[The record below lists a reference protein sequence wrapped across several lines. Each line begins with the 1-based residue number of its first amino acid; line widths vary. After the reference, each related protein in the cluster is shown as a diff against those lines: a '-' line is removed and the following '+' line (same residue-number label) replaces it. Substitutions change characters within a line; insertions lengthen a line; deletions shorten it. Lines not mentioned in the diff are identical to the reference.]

1 MNCLTRP
8 ALNTRASWRGLYH
21 GGMRTHDSSDI
32 CTPSDIRLMQASK
45 QGDEA
50 GVQHALA
57 DGARTTVFDRHGFNA
72 LMRCCEGTPTPWR
85 VRIIERLL
93 AAGAG
98 PNVTREKEGTVALH
112 LLCFGLSIGGEDPQ
126 TSEARKASVQRLIE
140 ASAVVDMARTD
151 GHTALMSA
159 AGGGHLPVMQALLDG
174 GARADFRRRDG
185 STAMMYAAA
194 CGRTEAV
201 RLLLD
206 HGANPNARESDGWTP
221 CLFAAKHNHPE
232 ILRLLH
238 QRGGEVGLTTR
249 AGENALWLTS
259 SVACVRFLYA
269 QGLRAPPGQ
278 AARGAFR
285 AWHLSRHGA
294 GGAECLALCEALDR
308 ALDQHAGVERGLRA
322 GRGGQRRLA

>member
-1 MNCLTRP
+1 
-8 ALNTRASWRGLYH
+8 
-21 GGMRTHDSSDI
+21 
-32 CTPSDIRLMQASK
+32 MQASK

-57 DGARTTVFDRHGFNA
+57 DGARITVFDRHGFNA
-72 LMRCCEGTPTPWR
+72 LMRCCDGTPTPVR

-93 AAGAG
+93 AAGAD
-98 PNVTREKEGTVALH
+98 PNATREKEDTVALH
-112 LLCFGLSIGGEDPQ
+112 LLCLGLPIGGKDPQ
-126 TSEARKASVQRLIE
+126 TSEARKASARRLIE
-140 ASAVVDMARTD
+140 AGAAANMARTD
-151 GHTALMSA
+151 GHTALMGA
-159 AGGGHLPVMQALLDG
+159 AGGGHLSVMQVLLEG

-185 STAMMYAAA
+185 TTALMYAAA
-194 CGRTEAV
+194 GGHVEAV

-206 HGANPNARESDGWTP
+206 HGANPNARESNGWTP
-221 CLFAAKHNHPE
+221 CLFAAKHNFLE

-238 QRGGEVGLTTR
+238 QRGGEVGLMTCT
-249 AGENALWLTS
+249 GENALWLTS

-269 QGLRAPPGQ
+269 QGLRAPAGH
-278 AARGAFR
+278 AACGAFR